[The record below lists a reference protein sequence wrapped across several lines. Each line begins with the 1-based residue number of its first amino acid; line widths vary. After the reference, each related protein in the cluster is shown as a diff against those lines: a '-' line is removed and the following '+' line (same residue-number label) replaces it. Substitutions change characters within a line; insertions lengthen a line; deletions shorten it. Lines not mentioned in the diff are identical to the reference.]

1 VAVNPPPPQ
10 SLHGHSVAP
19 SYATVLLAFQY
30 FNDFFSCLFSPRFET
45 SAKNNSNIDAA
56 FDYLMTTMME
66 SDLPSAEDID
76 DKPGG
81 TVVLPGLNVEDEGGA
96 GWKWPGWSWL
106 KC

>member
-1 VAVNPPPPQ
+1 
-10 SLHGHSVAP
+10 
-19 SYATVLLAFQY
+19 
-30 FNDFFSCLFSPRFET
+30 
-45 SAKNNSNIDAA
+45 
-56 FDYLMTTMME
+56 MTTMME